1 MMKRRVLSALL
12 VIILIIS
19 LSVPVFAVTYTDL
32 TNHWAKQYLE
42 SLAADGYLTGYS
54 DGTMRPDNNITTLEA
69 LTVLSRM
76 YSLTTLEME
85 MVQTDYEATVKGL
98 VAPNLAWG
106 YKNIEICLAA
116 GIITLDELKSSSLTG
131 AIQKEKLSLY
141 LVRTMQLS
149 AAAAK
154 LGVSSLTFADASKVS
169 STCIG
174 SVAELLSL
182 GIVKGDSSNNFSP
195 QSNVTRAVVATM
207 ISRSLDYLKANNKTL
222 VIDAYSGTVRQEG
235 IISSVSDGSMK
246 LCGFDGL
253 TSEYAVSSEA
263 SVTVNGTNVALGSSY
278 VGCYAKVT
286 EKNGVVT
293 VLSIDYD
300 STVSWVQGA
309 VTTVSA
315 TSSSN
320 IIYIKSKAGTTAL
333 SYTIP
338 SAAAITRSDA
348 SVAFSTLAAG
358 DFVTVKLVNG
368 TVTVLKAAA
377 ASVKLEGT
385 VSSIS
390 FGTTITFKVTDA
402 NGSDYVFLLDI
413 SSLPT
418 LKRGDNTISI
428 DQFKVGN
435 TVSVY
440 NAGGSVTSIVA
451 AGTGK
456 TISGTITAITTTVDG
471 TDWLVM
477 ANGTANMY
485 HVDDYASVYMGT
497 TAILISDIHAG
508 DQVTFV
514 VYDDTIT
521 DITLVSTTSSATK
534 VSGTVLKVD
543 STNQLI
549 TLLTSANK
557 LVSIKTSSVVSVI
570 VASTGNSMSLSSIA
584 VGSNLTVYGS
594 YTDSR
599 TFAAKSIIVE

>member
-42 SLAADGYLTGYS
+42 SLADGGYLTGYS

-76 YSLTTLEME
+76 YSLTTLETE

-98 VAPNLAWG
+98 VAPNLSWG

-116 GIITLDELKSSSLTG
+116 GIITLDELKGSSLTG

-169 STCIG
+169 AACIG
-174 SVAELLSL
+174 SVAELVSL
-182 GIVKGDSSNNFSP
+182 GVVKGDSSNNFSP

-222 VIDAYSGTVRQEG
+222 VIEAYSGTVRQEG
-235 IISSVSDGSMK
+235 IISSVSDGSMQ

-263 SVTVNGTNVALGSSY
+263 SVTVNGTNVGLGSSY

-286 EKNGVVT
+286 EKNGVVV

-309 VTTVSA
+309 VTSVSA
-315 TSSSN
+315 TSTSN
-320 IIYIKSKAGTTAL
+320 LLYIKSKVGAAAL
-333 SYTIP
+333 SYTVP

-348 SVAFSTLAAG
+348 SVALSTLTAG

-368 TVTVLKAAA
+368 TVTA
-377 ASVKLEGT
+377 
-385 VSSIS
+385 
-390 FGTTITFKVTDA
+390 
-402 NGSDYVFLLDI
+402 
-413 SSLPT
+413 
-418 LKRGDNTISI
+418 
-428 DQFKVGN
+428 
-435 TVSVY
+435 
-440 NAGGSVTSIVA
+440 
-451 AGTGK
+451 
-456 TISGTITAITTTVDG
+456 
-471 TDWLVM
+471 
-477 ANGTANMY
+477 
-485 HVDDYASVYMGT
+485 
-497 TAILISDIHAG
+497 
-508 DQVTFV
+508 
-514 VYDDTIT
+514 
-521 DITLVSTTSSATK
+521 
-534 VSGTVLKVD
+534 
-543 STNQLI
+543 
-549 TLLTSANK
+549 
-557 LVSIKTSSVVSVI
+557 
-570 VASTGNSMSLSSIA
+570 
-584 VGSNLTVYGS
+584 
-594 YTDSR
+594 
-599 TFAAKSIIVE
+599 